1 MVDRTQKEI
10 IANLQEKN
18 VLLAN
23 ISTTIKSLKDV
34 VERISDCE
42 KEKAE
47 LENQIRLKTAEK
59 EATLSSTEH
68 QHAQTAKIK
77 IDAYINE
84 LQRKIDRLDFEVKE
98 LRRKKKIYE
107 KQLIEKEQKLDLVET
122 VL

>member
-23 ISTTIKSLKDV
+23 LKDV

-68 QHAQTAKIK
+68 QHAKIK

-84 LQRKIDRLDFEVKE
+84 LDFEVKE